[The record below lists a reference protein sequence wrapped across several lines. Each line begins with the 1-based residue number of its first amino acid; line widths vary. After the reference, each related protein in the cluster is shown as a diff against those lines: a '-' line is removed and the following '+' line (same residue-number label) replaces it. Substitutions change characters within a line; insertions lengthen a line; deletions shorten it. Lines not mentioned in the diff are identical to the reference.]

1 MPSPED
7 WAPAGPWGHGG
18 LRTSHADREHVVGM
32 LQAAF
37 VQGRLA
43 KGELDARVGQ
53 ALTARTYADLAV
65 LTSDLPAALIASPP
79 LRGSAAAPPGP
90 ARRKSAKTGPRWTTT
105 AAASGLLA
113 GIVVAMLYP
122 PTFTSREL
130 VFTSPGSNPVT
141 EMAMARSAPVMA
153 GALSRLDSGESMAAL
168 RDRVQVK
175 SLTSRVLSISAQGD
189 TAIQAERAA
198 NAVTDSFVA
207 YAQSIAPSGQEP
219 AGILDSAGATETQR
233 PARLF
238 GLGGLGALLGVL
250 FGITTR
256 QVFRRSGRRRVRIH

>member
-7 WAPAGPWGHGG
+7 WAPAGPRGHGG

-53 ALTARTYADLAV
+53 ALTARTYAELAV

-79 LRGSAAAPPGP
+79 LRGSAAAPPEP
-90 ARRKSAKTGPRWTTT
+90 ARRKSAKAGPRWTTT

-175 SLTSRVLSISAQGD
+175 SVTSRVLSISAQGD

-207 YAQSIAPSGQEP
+207 YAHSTGQEP